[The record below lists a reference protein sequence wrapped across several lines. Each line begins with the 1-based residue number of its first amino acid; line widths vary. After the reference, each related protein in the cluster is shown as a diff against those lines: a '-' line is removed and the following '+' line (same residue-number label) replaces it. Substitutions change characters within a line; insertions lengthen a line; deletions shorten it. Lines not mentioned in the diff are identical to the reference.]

1 MSVLTL
7 RIPNEKHER
16 LRRLAESRG
25 MSMNRLVD
33 EWATVALTQ
42 FDAEVRFRTL
52 AARGSAAA
60 GLRVL
65 DRADEAERG
74 ARKRPR
80 GSLRGAL
87 SRDPISWCWPRP
99 SG

>member
-42 FDAEVRFRTL
+42 FDAETRFRTL
-52 AARGSAAA
+52 AAQGNAARG
-60 GLRVL
+60 LQLL
-65 DRADEAERG
+65 DRADAAERR
-74 ARKRPR
+74 ARKPR
-80 GSLRGAL
+80 KRGAK
-87 SRDPISWCWPRP
+87 PN

>member
-7 RIPNEKHER
+7 RIPTDKHER

-33 EWATVALTQ
+33 EWATVALAQ
-42 FDAEVRFRTL
+42 FDAETRFRAL
-52 AARGSAAA
+52 AARGSAAR
-60 GLRVL
+60 GLEIL
-65 DRADEAERG
+65 ARADSAE
-74 ARKRPR
+74 PR
-80 GSLRGAL
+80 NKTSATRNRRRRLR
-87 SRDPISWCWPRP
+87 

>member
-7 RIPNEKHER
+7 RIPDEKHER

-42 FDAEVRFRTL
+42 FDAETRFQLL
-52 AARGSAAA
+52 AARGSAAR
-60 GLRVL
+60 GLALL
-65 DRADEAERG
+65 DRADAAERR
-74 ARKRPR
+74 ARKPR
-80 GSLRGAL
+80 GRKTKPKT
-87 SRDPISWCWPRP
+87 D
-99 SG
+99 

>member
-7 RIPNEKHER
+7 RIPDDKHER

-42 FDAEVRFRTL
+42 FDAETRFRAL
-52 AARGSAAA
+52 AAQGSAARG
-60 GLRVL
+60 LKVL
-65 DRADEAERG
+65 DRADQTEARQQQP
-74 ARKRPR
+74 KKVPR
-80 GSLRGAL
+80 R
-87 SRDPISWCWPRP
+87 
-99 SG
+99 

>member
-7 RIPNEKHER
+7 RIPNEKHDR

-42 FDAEVRFRTL
+42 FDAETRFRTL
-52 AARGSAAA
+52 AARGSGAR
-60 GLRVL
+60 GLELL
-65 DRADEAERG
+65 DRADAAEPQT
-74 ARKRPR
+74 RKRREREAGPR
-80 GSLRGAL
+80 SN
-87 SRDPISWCWPRP
+87 
-99 SG
+99 

>member
-7 RIPNEKHER
+7 RIPDEKHER

-42 FDAEVRFRTL
+42 FDAETRFRSL
-52 AARGSAAA
+52 AARGNATR
-60 GLRVL
+60 GLNLL
-65 DRADEAERG
+65 DHADAAERRS
-74 ARKRPR
+74 RKPR
-80 GSLRGAL
+80 QRITKPQS
-87 SRDPISWCWPRP
+87 D
-99 SG
+99 

>member
-42 FDAEVRFRTL
+42 FDAETRFRAL
-52 AARGSAAA
+52 AARGTAAR
-60 GLRVL
+60 GLQLL
-65 DRADEAERG
+65 DRADAAERR
-74 ARKRPR
+74 AQKSRKKTE
-80 GSLRGAL
+80 AQ
-87 SRDPISWCWPRP
+87 
-99 SG
+99 